1 MKSRQKKSHKKS
13 QQTHHRKAD
22 ISINTIIIAALG
34 LLVLVVLIAVFTGR
48 LGAFNVGIGQQ
59 QSDFAKCSAACVAQ
73 GNMNGFF
80 ADLDQSCST
89 RIEVPGL
96 YKEGDLQKR
105 CCCNPQP

>member
-48 LGAFNVGIGQQ
+48 LGIFTQEVGQQ
-59 QSDFAKCSAACVAQ
+59 QTGLPKCIRTCQAL
-73 GNMNGFF
+73 GMNGELKESCALAEEQMFGVF
-80 ADLDQSCST
+80 KDQT
-89 RIEVPGL
+89 GVD
-96 YKEGDLQKR
+96 KA
-105 CCCNPQP
+105 CCCIPRTS